1 MSTKKRE
8 FKIVSFDSSGTMFED
23 EIESSTIEGAKKKSV
38 SQVFGKMR
46 AFYIVDE
53 QERVK
58 WKMEIGDWR
67 RIKMQD

>member
-1 MSTKKRE
+1 MSTKKRV
-8 FKIVSFDSSGTMFED
+8 FKLVRFDSCGTMFED
-23 EIESSTIEGAKKKSV
+23 EIESSTVEGAKKKSV
-38 SQVFGKMR
+38 SHVFGKMR

-67 RIKMQD
+67 RMKMQD

>member
-1 MSTKKRE
+1 
-8 FKIVSFDSSGTMFED
+8 MFED
-23 EIESSTIEGAKKKSV
+23 EIESSTVEGAKKKSV

-46 AFYIVDE
+46 AFYIVDD
-53 QERVK
+53 QEHVK